1 MNASFGKRLWAFLI
15 DFIFIVAILM
25 LLSNFIPKDS
35 QIKVLNDDINKLT
48 EQVLNNEITVR
59 YYVKEYSSYIT
70 EIDSKNVLF
79 NTISLIITVIYFVII
94 PVFTKKTLGKHIMHL
109 EIKRKDDKKLSI
121 VNTFLRSIISS
132 ALLYSIITLL
142 LVIFGS
148 PISYL
153 YFVIILGIIQFIL
166 VIISA
171 FMILYRKD
179 NQGLQDILSNSNVVL
194 KEVK

>member
-1 MNASFGKRLWAFLI
+1 MNASFGKRLWAFFI

-48 EQVLNNEITVR
+48 EQVLNNEITIR

-79 NTISLIITVIYFVII
+79 NTVSLIITVIYFVII